1 MTHHVVTLI
10 GGSSSIKFALF
21 EAAAGLGGHQAQNA
35 AGPLWGK
42 NGPK

>member
-1 MTHHVVTLI
+1 MTRHVVTLI

-21 EAAAGLGGHQAQNA
+21 EAAGLGGHQAQNA